1 MQALC
6 FAASGWWQ
14 EEELG
19 KERKHRWRP
28 SLPRTGK
35 EPTAGGWAGDS
46 ARLGDR
52 VSSIGRWTQSERENE
67 PQCEI

>member
-6 FAASGWWQ
+6 FATSGWWQ

-46 ARLGDR
+46 ASLGR
-52 VSSIGRWTQSERENE
+52 SSQLYRAVDTVGKGE
-67 PQCEI
+67 